1 MPHWYDHPISFTD
14 IETLPAILLLNYKI
28 NTDTRSSLS
37 VVTKYFIWASCISY
51 NFSRQYKSTALI
63 DCCHNCSTCTTTML
77 AMSTAIISILVVGI
91 VIHAV
96 DGCPVVVSINGSCCE
111 VKDNDFKFSLNTMS
125 GIYNINN
132 FCGNCKSVVQG
143 YCDAYADRGGW
154 LVVQRRIDGSV
165 SFNRGWVEYE
175 EGFGDLNGEFWYG
188 ITPLHCLTS
197 QGQWELRIDLTH
209 TNGTK
214 TYLHYKQF
222 AIGSASDNYPLQI
235 SQYKGIYPVD
245 PFSTHSLSGM
255 KFTTKDRDNDR
266 YSGGNCAV
274 SGNGKNS
281 NGWWFN
287 GCAFIKLNQQ
297 YSENDKIYDGR
308 SWHNYLFIGMKIRPI
323 NCS

>member
-1 MPHWYDHPISFTD
+1 
-14 IETLPAILLLNYKI
+14 
-28 NTDTRSSLS
+28 
-37 VVTKYFIWASCISY
+37 
-51 NFSRQYKSTALI
+51 
-63 DCCHNCSTCTTTML
+63 
-77 AMSTAIISILVVGI
+77 MSTAIISILVVGI
-91 VIHAV
+91 VIYAI
-96 DGCPVVVSINGSCCE
+96 DGFPTTCSITGSCCE
-111 VKDNDFKFSLNTMS
+111 IKDNLKFSLQPLS
-125 GIYNINN
+125 GIYNITN

-143 YCDAYADRGGW
+143 YCDAYADGGGW

-175 EGFGDLNGEFWYG
+175 KGFGDLNGEFWYG
-188 ITPLHCLTS
+188 LTPLHCLTS

-235 SQYKGIYPVD
+235 SQYKGIYPID
-245 PFSTHSLSGM
+245 PFYYRSIFRLNGM

-266 YSGGNCAV
+266 YSSNCAV

-287 GCAFIKLNQQ
+287 NCAIIKLNQQ
-297 YSENDKIYDGR
+297 YSEKDKINDGR
-308 SWHNYLFIGMKIRPI
+308 GSWHNYLFIEMKIKPI
-323 NCS
+323 NCN